1 MVGAHVIQSTQRRR
15 AIAPFVGVAIFGA
28 ATPAA
33 AQQASAA
40 GARSFAVTA
49 TVDTLYDSNVVR
61 GVQLNPLNRQAHTDD
76 YRVSPS
82 LYAVYNR
89 GSGRLALA
97 ANALVGYDFFKYN
110 KYLDSHRYS
119 GGGSLTYH
127 SGSRCQVAV
136 TGNVSS
142 RQDGIRDFGSPLV
155 DPTGTRTDTAGTVI
169 DNVETVANYGSSF
182 GCGAPTGRLTFGGG
196 YTHSSASNA
205 SVLRKFGDS
214 ESDTYTGNVG
224 IGILQPG
231 QVSLNGSYSTIA
243 YPNRATGSII
253 NGIPPQLINSGVAT
267 YRVGITLS
275 RPIGNRLSGR
285 IGASFLHA
293 DPSGGQAAY
302 SSPAYTLGLTYTP
315 SARLSATLSGSRD
328 LSPSANV
335 GALYSVT
342 DQLLADVRYTLGRS
356 ITLSA
361 NAGLVKENYKQGFAI
376 PGEPAR
382 GTDTTTSY
390 GAGIA
395 FHPRSLFD
403 INLNISQSIR
413 RSTPPIFNFR
423 STRVGLTLAV
433 HI

>member
-1 MVGAHVIQSTQRRR
+1 MNVSQGTQWRRT
-15 AIAPFVGVAIFGA
+15 IAPLVGVAIFGA
-28 ATPAA
+28 ATPVA

-40 GARSFAVTA
+40 SARSLAITA

-89 GSGRLALA
+89 STGRIALA
-97 ANALVGYDFFKYN
+97 ANGLVGYDFFNYN
-110 KYLDSHRYS
+110 KYLNSHRYS

-142 RQDGIRDFGSPLV
+142 RQDGIRDFGAPLV
-155 DPTGTRTDTAGTVI
+155 DPSGTRTDTAGTVI
-169 DNVETVANYGSSF
+169 DNVETSTSYGSNF
-182 GCGAPTGRLTFGGG
+182 GCGTPTGRLTFGGG
-196 YTHSSASNA
+196 YTHNSASNA
-205 SVLRKFGDS
+205 SVRRKFGDS
-214 ESDTYTGNVG
+214 ENDTYTGNVG

-243 YPNRATGSII
+243 YPNRATGSVI

-328 LSPSANV
+328 ISPSANV